1 MAEAMEVCFLASG
14 ETLSLDAD
22 EFQGTAKLLKQ
33 SFAAQLRMQMV
44 LRSWMMRFWLQHH
57 RKYSWWSGGVGVFST
72 RC

>member
-44 LRSWMMRFWLQHH
+44 LRSWMMRCLPPLQ
-57 RKYSWWSGGVGVFST
+57 
-72 RC
+72 